1 MTAGHSI
8 PQATPQAGRH
18 APIMRGYSQWLGT
31 LLIVIGSLQ
40 FAAWGFRVWIL
51 FLLSEGDRWLITHS
65 VVTLV
70 SLGTAVLLLRI
81 GIRARRQQHSRKD
94 PRWIAASGIWI
105 SGVGIHRLVSVL
117 THPATDPNPRAHLHL
132 SVLFMVLGVVLLGIA
147 WYWKRNDLDSTVRN
161 SIPA

>member
-1 MTAGHSI
+1 MTAGHST
-8 PQATPQAGRH
+8 PQVTPQAGHH
-18 APIMRGYSQWLGT
+18 APILRGYSKWLGT

-65 VVTLV
+65 VVTLI
-70 SLGTAVLLLRI
+70 SLGTAMVLLRI
-81 GIRARRQQHSRKD
+81 GIRARRRQQSRKD
-94 PRWIAASGIWI
+94 PLWIAASGLWI

-132 SVLFMVLGVVLLGIA
+132 SVLFMVTGAILLGIA
-147 WYWKRNDLDSTVRN
+147 WYWKRNDSDSTERN
-161 SIPA
+161 SVPA

>member
-1 MTAGHSI
+1 MTAGHS
-8 PQATPQAGRH
+8 TPQGGHH
-18 APIMRGYSQWLGT
+18 APILRGSSKWIGT

-81 GIRARRQQHSRKD
+81 GIRARRQQHSSKD
-94 PRWIAASGIWI
+94 PLWIAASGLWI
-105 SGVGIHRLVSVL
+105 SGVGFHRLISVL

-132 SVLFMVLGVVLLGIA
+132 SVLFIVIGAILLGIT
-147 WYWKRNDLDSTVRN
+147 WYWKRNEIDSTMRN
-161 SIPA
+161 SSPA